1 MENFQRES
9 QFKQTN
15 QTGTLNKR
23 IQLKRPHNAA
33 ERDATINGFYHP
45 LTLPI
50 LVPKLLFCVTP
61 NQGS

>member
-1 MENFQRES
+1 MESFQRES

-50 LVPKLLFCVTP
+50 YLYLNFFSV
-61 NQGS
+61 

>member
-50 LVPKLLFCVTP
+50 YLYLNFFSV
-61 NQGS
+61 